1 MRLPAYVLLP
11 IFGAVVLTAAVL
23 GSWLWPAPTA
33 PSPSMAPAVLAPV
46 ATQTPVP
53 APAVMPPLT
62 RPATRPMAAKPM
74 PSGAQPQSGAVTL
87 SGPVAAVQPPREMPS
102 PWADMSPEM
111 RGELKQKWS
120 TLRGRAAELA
130 MRGVQELERQ
140 REEARARGDQAEFE
154 RLDAIVLQQRQRVE
168 RMRAIQAELP
178 AQTPDSSSE
187 PPPEQQAGPPL
198 E

>member
-1 MRLPAYVLLP
+1 
-11 IFGAVVLTAAVL
+11 
-23 GSWLWPAPTA
+23 
-33 PSPSMAPAVLAPV
+33 
-46 ATQTPVP
+46 
-53 APAVMPPLT
+53 
-62 RPATRPMAAKPM
+62 MAAKPM
-74 PSGAQPQSGAVTL
+74 PSVAQPQSGTVTP
-87 SGPVAAVQPPREMPS
+87 SEPVAAVPPPRVIPP
-102 PWADMSPEM
+102 PWTDMSPEM

-168 RMRAIQAELP
+168 RMRAIQAEPP
-178 AQTPDSSSE
+178 AQTPDSSSTE